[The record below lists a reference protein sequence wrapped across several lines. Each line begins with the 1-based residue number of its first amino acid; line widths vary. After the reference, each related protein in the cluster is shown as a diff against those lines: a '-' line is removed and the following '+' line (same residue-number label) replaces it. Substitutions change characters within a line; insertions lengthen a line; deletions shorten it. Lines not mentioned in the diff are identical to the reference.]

1 MMERRV
7 PSSGAWAVYIVRC
20 ANGALY
26 TGITNDLEGRVKAHN
41 DGRGAKYTASFGPVE
56 LAWRRRKKDKSSALK
71 LEAAIKRL
79 SRAEKEELV
88 AGVRRI

>member
-1 MMERRV
+1 MERRV